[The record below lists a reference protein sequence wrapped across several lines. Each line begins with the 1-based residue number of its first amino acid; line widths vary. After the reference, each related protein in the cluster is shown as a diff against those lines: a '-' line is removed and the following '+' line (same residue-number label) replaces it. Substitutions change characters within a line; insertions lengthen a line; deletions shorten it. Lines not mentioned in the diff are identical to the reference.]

1 MSEQIEVQKVENK
14 DLSEAF
20 FEYLNQDIH
29 TTLGLFFDIKDNVLD
44 KIARLNLDEDLKIST
59 AFIIGR
65 LQTNLLQ
72 LVDAV
77 SYAFKKRRI
86 EDNNLREYVVNAVIA
101 LAKAYVD
108 IFVSKKPLNDV
119 KNDLERVLDELDNTL
134 SKAIVKLSEA

>member
-86 EDNNLREYVVNAVIA
+86 EDNNLREYVVNAVMA